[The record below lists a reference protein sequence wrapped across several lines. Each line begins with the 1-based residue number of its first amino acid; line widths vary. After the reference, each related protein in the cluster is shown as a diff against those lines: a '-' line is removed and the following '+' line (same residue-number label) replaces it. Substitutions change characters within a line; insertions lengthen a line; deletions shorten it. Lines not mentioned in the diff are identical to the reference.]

1 MGHKAK
7 DTFKLWTVGTTA
19 VLLALLLVWMGPS
32 DPALPE
38 VVYDRDGKPWTQDG
52 ERIEE
57 DDPRWEGTRDNDRG
71 QADNARAPLIV

>member
-1 MGHKAK
+1 VDNEKILMW
-7 DTFKLWTVGTTA
+7 FVGIVGA
-19 VLLALLLVWMGPS
+19 ILALLMVVLGPN

-57 DDPRWEGTRDNDRG
+57 DDPRWECTRDDDRC
-71 QADNARAPLIV
+71 AD

>member
-1 MGHKAK
+1 MW
-7 DTFKLWTVGTTA
+7 FVGIVGA
-19 VLLALLLVWMGPS
+19 LLALLMVVLGPN

-57 DDPRWEGTRDNDRG
+57 DDPRWECTRDDDRC
-71 QADNARAPLIV
+71 AD

>member
-1 MGHKAK
+1 MTR
-7 DTFKLWTVGTTA
+7 DTAGLWAVGIVGA
-19 VLLALLLVWMGPS
+19 LLALLMVVLGPIS

-57 DDPRWEGTRDNDRG
+57 DDPRWECTRDDDRCTE
-71 QADNARAPLIV
+71 

>member
-1 MGHKAK
+1 MSNRDTAK
-7 DTFKLWTVGTTA
+7 VWVVGIAGA
-19 VLLALLLVWMGPS
+19 VLALLLVWMGPIS

-57 DDPRWEGTRDNDRG
+57 DDPRWECTRDDDRCS
-71 QADNARAPLIV
+71 D